1 MTVSNRAV
9 ESSLHQPGYVKAV
22 LGPTNTGKTHLAV
35 ERMLGHSTGMIG
47 LPLRLLARE
56 IYDRIITS
64 PQNPGGRNTVAL
76 ITGEEKIMP
85 KNPRWYVCTV
95 ESMPMEKEV
104 AFLAL
109 DEVQLA
115 ADRERGHVFTDR
127 LLRARGREET
137 MFLGADTMRPL
148 IRQLVPN
155 VDFSTRRRFSTLSY
169 VTPKK
174 LSRLPRRSALVAF
187 SANNVYGYAEMIRRQ
202 KGGAAVVMGALSP
215 RTRNAQVE
223 LYQNGDVDY
232 LVATDAIGMGL
243 NMDIDHVCFAQTWKF
258 DGQRMRTLTPAELG
272 QIAGRAGRHM
282 NNGTFGILSEGADYE
297 RGLPEEVVRAIEDH
311 DFAPETVLQW
321 RNAYLDFSHPDAL
334 IRSLE
339 APPERPGLTRT
350 LEKIDLLALRRLVDN
365 PRIRPLLGGPA
376 ALKTLWEVC
385 QIPDFRKTSDE
396 EHVNLLAEI
405 FWQISSDNGVL
416 SHDWV
421 ARQIAPLDRTDG
433 GIDSLSSRIAHI
445 RTWTYISH
453 RAGWLDRAAHWQD
466 VTRDI
471 EDRLSDALH
480 ERLTQRFVDRRTSV
494 LMRELRQ
501 KGRLMAT
508 IDTDGSVFV
517 EGHFIGTL
525 EGFQF
530 REDPGAYGE
539 DSKTLRHAAD
549 KVLAE
554 EIARRARDLSEAS
567 EGELSLIF
575 AQDLTQSTINW
586 RGIPIARV
594 IKGADIL
601 SPRTQ
606 VIPTPLLQGDSL
618 ALVQETVSRWLKN
631 HVEEILAP
639 IFVLKEAVDGGTDE
653 NGTPLIEGLAR
664 GIAFQMVE
672 KLGTI
677 PRRLIARD
685 FKQVDREGRFQIK
698 KLGVWLGAASLYIP
712 AVLKPAPAQLR
723 LFLWALYNDM
733 SNLPEMPP
741 AGLCTIK
748 IDETAPRTFYEV
760 SGYRVTGKNAVRL
773 DMLERLANAAREIS
787 LKGPFPPSPDLMSLV
802 GVSGEDF
809 EEIMRYLGYVLK
821 EFSPQEAAE
830 IEQKRGAAATETPP
844 AAETQASTDNQTEAQ
859 PEPSSENGSEDAP
872 VTAAEAPPEAPSET
886 PPEAPSEMA
895 AETNSPL
902 PELEENAAAATGG
915 GEAPAAAEETAEETT
930 PQETAAQ
937 GTNPEETDRKESPAE
952 KTAEPEVPEKIML
965 FVHQPDV
972 ARAPSRH
979 KRAKKSFARNA
990 KGPSSGPK
998 DADPRRT
1005 KGGKG
1010 RKGGKPRQGG
1020 ASKPRVIT
1028 ATAPRKKNQ
1037 AIDPDS
1043 PFAAL
1048 AELKKSLSGKK

>member
-1 MTVSNRAV
+1 MKNLSNRAV
-9 ESSLHQPGYVKAV
+9 ESRSHVKAV

-56 IYDRIITS
+56 IYDRIVKS
-64 PQNPGGRNTVAL
+64 PQNPAGRNAVAL
-76 ITGEEKIMP
+76 ITGEEKIIP

-95 ESMPMEKEV
+95 ESMPLEIEV
-104 AFLAL
+104 SFLAV
-109 DEVQLA
+109 DEIQLA
-115 ADRERGHVFTDR
+115 ADMDRGHIFTDR

-137 MFLGADTMRPL
+137 MFLGSATMASL
-148 IRQLVPN
+148 IRQLIPDVE
-155 VDFSTRRRFSTLSY
+155 FITRRRFSTLSY
-169 VTPKK
+169 VMPKK

-187 SANNVYGYAEMIRRQ
+187 SAENVYGYAEMIRRQ

-243 NMDIDHVCFAQTWKF
+243 NMDIDHVCFAATSKF
-258 DGQRMRTLTPAELG
+258 DGRRMRDLTPAELG

-282 NNGTFGILSEGADYE
+282 NNGTFGVLTEGADYE
-297 RGLPEEVVRAIEDH
+297 RGLSDDMVHAIENH
-311 DFAPETVLQW
+311 DFAPDIVLQW
-321 RNAYLDFSHPDAL
+321 RNSLLDFAGPGAL

-339 APPERPGLTRT
+339 AAPGRKGLTRA
-350 LEKIDLLALRRLVDN
+350 LESTDLATLRRLAGQDD
-365 PRIRPLLGGPA
+365 IRALAAGPA
-376 ALKTLWEVC
+376 SLKLLWEIC
-385 QIPDFRKTSDE
+385 QIPDFRKTSDD
-396 EHVNLLAEI
+396 EHIRLAGQI
-405 FWQISSDNGVL
+405 FRQISSDYGVIA
-416 SHDWV
+416 HDWM
-421 ARQIAPLDRTDG
+421 ARQVEHLNRTDG
-433 GIDSLSSRIAHI
+433 GIDALSARIAHI

-453 RAGWLDRAAHWQD
+453 RSAWLDRAKHWQE

-501 KGRLMAT
+501 KGRLMAN

-517 EGHFIGTL
+517 ESHFIGTL

-554 EIARRARDLSEAS
+554 EIANRARELDEAG

-575 AQDLTQSTINW
+575 GNPLTQSTINW
-586 RGIPIARV
+586 RGVPIARV
-594 IKGADIL
+594 VKGGDVL
-601 SPRTQ
+601 SPKAS
-606 VIPTPLLQGDSL
+606 VIPTPVLQGDSL
-618 ALVQETVSRWLKN
+618 ALVQKAVDRWLQN
-631 HVEEILAP
+631 HVEEVLAP
-639 IFVLKEAVDGGTDE
+639 LFVLKEAVDGATDDE
-653 NGTPLIEGLAR
+653 GKPLIDGLAR

-685 FKQVDREGRFQIK
+685 FKQVDRDGRFQIK

-723 LFLWALYNDM
+723 LFLWALFNDM
-733 SNLPEMPP
+733 DSLPVMPP

-748 IDETAPRTFYEV
+748 IDQSAPRTFYEV
-760 SGYRVTGKNAVRL
+760 SGYRVTGKNGVRL
-773 DMLERLANAAREIS
+773 DMLERLANAAREVS
-787 LKGPFPPSPDLMSLV
+787 MKGPFPSNPDLMSLV

-809 EEIMRYLGYVLK
+809 EEIMKYLGYVTK
-821 EFSPQEAAE
+821 EFSPEEAAE
-830 IEQKRGAAATETPP
+830 IERKRQAKEFAELAAKAEAARKDKTAEVPAESSEEPVSAEEELTRDRELKEPAPVMEVQPEAEQPVTETEVAETEVVVIEAAEEAAEGVVAP
-844 AAETQASTDNQTEAQ
+844 AAE
-859 PEPSSENGSEDAP
+859 PEE
-872 VTAAEAPPEAPSET
+872 VET
-886 PPEAPSEMA
+886 
-895 AETNSPL
+895 
-902 PELEENAAAATGG
+902 
-915 GEAPAAAEETAEETT
+915 GEKAPAEEEKAE
-930 PQETAAQ
+930 
-937 GTNPEETDRKESPAE
+937 D
-952 KTAEPEVPEKIML
+952 AEPEKYIYFIHRPE
-965 FVHQPDV
+965 V
-972 ARAPSRH
+972 
-979 KRAKKSFARNA
+979 A
-990 KGPSSGPK
+990 KGGPRHQERHRERRHDRNGPGPK
-998 DADPRRT
+998 GA
-1005 KGGKG
+1005 KGDG
-1010 RKGGKPRQGG
+1010 RKHGGGKPGRSGG
-1020 ASKPRVIT
+1020 PKGPKVMSASVPR
-1028 ATAPRKKNQ
+1028 RKAA

-1048 AELKKSLSGKK
+1048 ADLKKSLARKK